1 MGIFD
6 KLFGGGNKNK
16 NTNTNSINNVQFTV
30 SGELMDDDQFW
41 KIIQKTKDNSH
52 GNFEQQQEE
61 LAAQL
66 KKLTPSDIILFDNRF
81 SYYRG
86 AAYSWELWGA
96 IYIIH
101 GGCSDDSF
109 NDFREWVIAQGRD
122 FYQKTIKNPES
133 LINVDKDEIENADW
147 EGLGYIPPNVFKE
160 LTGQEMPNAF
170 MENREITGIEWKEEG
185 DDLKRMFPELYAKY
199 SGNT

>member
-6 KLFGGGNKNK
+6 KLFGGGKKNK
-16 NTNTNSINNVQFTV
+16 NTHSPNNLPFTV

>member
-1 MGIFD
+1 M
-6 KLFGGGNKNK
+6 
-16 NTNTNSINNVQFTV
+16 NNRIRSLYTEIGR
-30 SGELMDDDQFW
+30 SGP
-41 KIIQKTKDNSH
+41 I
-52 GNFEQQQEE
+52 
-61 LAAQL
+61 
-66 KKLTPSDIILFDNRF
+66 
-81 SYYRG
+81 
-86 AAYSWELWGA
+86 
-96 IYIIH
+96 
-101 GGCSDDSF
+101 
-109 NDFREWVIAQGRD
+109 EWVIAQGKD

-199 SGNT
+199 SGNTWSKSILNS